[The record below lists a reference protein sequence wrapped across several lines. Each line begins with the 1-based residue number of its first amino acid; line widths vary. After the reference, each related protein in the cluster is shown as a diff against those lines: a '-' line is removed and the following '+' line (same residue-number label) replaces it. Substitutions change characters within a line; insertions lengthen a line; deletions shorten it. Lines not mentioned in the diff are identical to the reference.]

1 MKKKFRKFF
10 SVELTLAPGISGS
23 AAAYEELKYY
33 YMSIKSRGF
42 NFHHWMF
49 ELFRPKKKLCARNH
63 VAVIGGQLVPRALC
77 SLLLSVSLARS
88 LSLMDRHLD
97 RGLSLCAIIAFD
109 KSIEAMY
116 TRLNIS
122 QILKRTIRR
131 VTYTNFIMHI
141 HFLNRGF
148 NIVKC

>member
-1 MKKKFRKFF
+1 
-10 SVELTLAPGISGS
+10 
-23 AAAYEELKYY
+23 
-33 YMSIKSRGF
+33 
-42 NFHHWMF
+42 MF

-63 VAVIGGQLVPRALC
+63 VAVICGQLVPRALC

-116 TRLNIS
+116 VYPTEHFA
-122 QILKRTIRR
+122 
-131 VTYTNFIMHI
+131 NFETHNPSSDIYKLHNAYP
-141 HFLNRGF
+141 LPE
-148 NIVKC
+148 